1 MRDNWLK
8 YHEEPVTLH
17 SGATSHWLIDG
28 QVLFDDEN
36 IRRAVLD
43 VWAYAI
49 WIHSPQIDEPRIF
62 GIPTGGTPWAEA
74 LAQRVPGAILLDQYT
89 DARWRDQPTFL
100 VDDVVTTGKSF
111 DDCQPGEPRLVVVRR
126 TSKCHTV
133 QVTAKWMEI
142 HLPIEMPE
150 GG

>member
-28 QVLFDDEN
+28 QALFDDPN
-36 IRRAVLD
+36 VRRAVLD

-49 WIHSPQIDEPRIF
+49 WMHSPQVDKPLIL

-74 LAQRVPGAILLDQYT
+74 LAQHVPGAVLLDEYG
-89 DARWRDQPTFL
+89 RVLRDTPVFL
-100 VDDVVTTGKSF
+100 VDDVVTTGASF
-111 DDCQPGEPRLVVVRR
+111 DEYPLGPRLVVVRR
-126 TSKCHTV
+126 TSKYPTV
-133 QVTAKWMEI
+133 QVTAKWMDVQ
-142 HLPIEMPE
+142 LPIEMPA
-150 GG
+150 